1 MNEWIDISVPY
12 LFGKEKEYLLDCINS
27 NFISSVGPLISN
39 FENKISFHLGLD
51 DGCTTATASGTSA
64 LHLALIVA
72 GVKKDELV
80 IMPDYTFIATANAIN
95 HSGGIPWLMDIEK
108 ESLTIDTIKLNKI
121 LKEETTILNNKCIHK
136 VSGKRVA
143 AIVPVF
149 TLGHPPDLD
158 RLKIISD
165 KYHLPLISD
174 AAAGIGSKYKDK
186 DIGKKSLITCFSFNG
201 NKSITSGGGGALCS
215 FDKTIV
221 EEAKHIASTARVGP
235 GYNHNKV
242 GFNYRMTNIQA
253 AIGLGQIEN
262 INKIIQKKKY
272 IAQKYKLAFKNNTN
286 VISIPEAKWAKSAK
300 WLSGF
305 IIKKDSELNPNK
317 IIEYLNSKK
326 IRVRE
331 FWKPMHLQD
340 PYKYSIS
347 NDIKFSKYIW
357 QKIII
362 LPSSTSITED
372 ELSYVIKTTN
382 EAIT

>member
-27 NFISSVGPLISN
+27 NFVSSVGPLISN
-39 FENKISFHLGLD
+39 FENKISLNIGLSE
-51 DGCTTATASGTSA
+51 GCTTATASGTSA

-72 GVKKDELV
+72 GVKKDDLV

-95 HSGGIPWLMDIEK
+95 HAGGIPWLMDIEK

-121 LKEETTILNNKCIHK
+121 LNEETIVLNNNCIHK

-158 RLKIISD
+158 NLKIISD
-165 KYHLPLISD
+165 KFHLPLVSD

-215 FDKTIV
+215 FDKNIV
-221 EEAKHIASTARVGP
+221 EEAKHIASTARSGP

-242 GFNYRMTNIQA
+242 GFNYRMNNIQA
-253 AIGLGQIEN
+253 AVGLGQIEN
-262 INKIIQKKKY
+262 LSKVIQKKKY
-272 IAQKYKLAFKNNTN
+272 ISEKYKLAFDNNSN
-286 VISIPEAKWAKSAK
+286 VISIPEAEWGTSAK

-305 IIKKDSELNPNK
+305 IIKKESKLNPNT
-317 IIEYLNSKK
+317 IIKYLNLKK

-331 FWKPMHLQD
+331 FWKPIHLQE
-340 PYKYSIS
+340 PYKDSKS
-347 NDIKFSKYIW
+347 NNIEFSKYIW

-362 LPSSTSITED
+362 LPSSTSISED
-372 ELSYVIKTTN
+372 ELNYVIQTAK
-382 EAIT
+382 EAIS